1 MTEQAENENPNE
13 PLEALLGPDAL
24 LGVTNSAL
32 GQRWLQ
38 RPFIAR
44 HAQAISDQLGVS
56 LTVGQLIS
64 GRGVSVE
71 DAAVFFKPSLR
82 DLMPDPASILDM
94 TVGAR
99 RIIRAIDSG
108 EKIAIFGDYDVD
120 GATSS
125 ALLTRYF
132 KALGVDVRVYIP
144 DRMVEGYGP
153 NAAAMDSLRR
163 EGMDLVITVD
173 CGTLSYEPLKAA
185 KDMGL
190 EVIVVDHH
198 KAEPTLPDVAA
209 LINPNRL
216 DDESGQGQL
225 AAVGVAFMLAVEI
238 NKLLREASWFNT
250 DRPEPDLRLLLDI
263 VALGTVCDVVPLTGV
278 NRALVTQGLKVMAQR
293 RNAGITALADVGRV
307 SEAPGTYHA
316 GFVLGPRV
324 NAGGRVGEAGLG
336 ARLLATDNADE
347 ARQIAEKLDQHNGE
361 RRVIEAD
368 VLKEA
373 LAQVEAAV
381 GLTGAPDTVV
391 IACGEGWHA
400 GVIGIVASRL
410 KDKYRLPTL
419 VIALENGPNGTK
431 EGKGSA
437 RSISGVDLGAAVIE
451 AQHKGL
457 LIKGGGHAMAA
468 GLTVAADKIDALCA
482 FLRDH
487 MRAAVAKASSS
498 QALKID
504 TVIALSGATAD
515 LIDDIERVGPFGAGN
530 PGPHFAIPEVDLLKA
545 DRVGENHLRCI
556 FKSKDGSSIKAMAFR
571 QADEPLGHLLQTGI
585 GRRFH
590 IAGKLKKDTWAGG
603 GKVEIMLDDVALI
616 GAP

>member
-1 MTEQAENENPNE
+1 MTEQPEAEQANSQPK
-13 PLEALLGPDAL
+13 AL
-24 LGVTNSAL
+24 LGVANSAL

-44 HAQAISDQLGVS
+44 HAQAVSDQLGVS
-56 LTVGQLIS
+56 LTVGQLIA
-64 GRGVSVE
+64 GRGVSVD

-94 TVGAR
+94 TTGAR
-99 RIIRAIDSG
+99 RIIRAIDFG
-108 EKIAIFGDYDVD
+108 EKIAVFGDYDVD

-132 KALGVDVRVYIP
+132 KALGVPIRVYIP

-153 NAAAMDSLRR
+153 NAAAMESLRR
-163 EGMDLVITVD
+163 EGIDLVITVD
-173 CGTLSYEPLKAA
+173 CGTLSFEPLKAA
-185 KDMGL
+185 KDIGL

-225 AAVGVAFMLAVEI
+225 AAVGVAFMLTVEI
-238 NKLLREASWFNT
+238 NKLLREANWFKAE
-250 DRPEPDLRLLLDI
+250 RPEPDLRLLLDI

-278 NRALVTQGLKVMAQR
+278 NRALVTQGLKVMAGR

-336 ARLLATDNADE
+336 ARLLATDNPAE
-347 ARQIAEKLDQHNGE
+347 ARQIAEKLDAYNGE

-373 LAQVEAAV
+373 LEQVEKAV
-381 GLTGAPDTVV
+381 GINGAPDTVV
-391 IACGEGWHA
+391 IACAEGWHA

-410 KDKYRLPTL
+410 KDKYRLPAL
-419 VIALENGPNGTK
+419 VIALENG

-468 GLTVAADKIDALCA
+468 GLTVAANQVEALSA

-498 QALKID
+498 QVLKID
-504 TVIALSGATAD
+504 TVIALSGATAE

-603 GKVEIMLDDVALI
+603 GKVEITLDDVALI

>member
-1 MTEQAENENPNE
+1 LTEIAENDLP
-13 PLEALLGPDAL
+13 EALLGVA
-24 LGVTNSAL
+24 NSAL

-56 LTVGQLIS
+56 ITVGQLIA
-64 GRGVSVE
+64 GRGVAVE
-71 DAAVFFKPSLR
+71 DSAVFFKPSLR

-94 TVGAR
+94 SAGAR
-99 RIIRAIDSG
+99 RIIQAIDTG
-108 EKIAIFGDYDVD
+108 EKIAVFGDYDVD

-132 KALGVDVRVYIP
+132 AALGIQIRVYIP
-144 DRMVEGYGP
+144 DRMIEGYGP

-163 EGMDLVITVD
+163 EGIDLVITVD
-173 CGTLSYEPLKAA
+173 CGTLSFEPLKAA

-190 EVIVVDHH
+190 DVIVVDHH
-198 KAEPTLPDVAA
+198 KAESTLPDVAA

-225 AAVGVAFMLAVEI
+225 AAVGVAFMLAVEV
-238 NKLLREASWFNT
+238 NKQLRDAGWFNAN
-250 DRPEPDLRLLLDI
+250 RAEPDLRLLLDI

-293 RNAGITALADVGRV
+293 RNVGITALADVGRV

-316 GFVLGPRV
+316 GFILGPRV

-336 ARLLATDNADE
+336 ARLLATDNAME
-347 ARQIAEKLDQHNGE
+347 AQQIAEKLDQYNND
-361 RRVIEAD
+361 RRVIEAE
-368 VLKEA
+368 VLKDA
-373 LAQVEAAV
+373 LEQVETAV
-381 GLTGAPDTVV
+381 GIEGAPDTVV

-419 VIALENGPNGTK
+419 VIALENG

-437 RSISGVDLGAAVIE
+437 RSISGVDLGAAVID

-468 GLTVAADKIDALCA
+468 GLTVAADKVDELSV
-482 FLRDH
+482 FLRYH
-487 MRAAVAKASSS
+487 MRSAVAKAATT

-530 PGPHFAIPEVDLLKA
+530 PSPHFAIPEVDLIKA

-571 QADEPLGHLLQTGI
+571 QADEPMGMILQTGI

-603 GKVEIMLDDVALI
+603 GKVEITLDDVALI

>member
-1 MTEQAENENPNE
+1 MTNTPKSEKSND
-13 PLEALLGPDAL
+13 LPDAL
-24 LGVTNSAL
+24 LGVTNSAM

-56 LTVGQLIS
+56 LTVGQLIA
-64 GRGVSVE
+64 GRGVPVE
-71 DAAVFFKPSLR
+71 DAAVFYRPSLR

-94 TVGAR
+94 TKGAR
-99 RIIRAIDSG
+99 RIIRAIGAG
-108 EKIAIFGDYDVD
+108 EKIAVFGDYDVD

-132 KALGVDVRVYIP
+132 AALGVQIRVYIP

-153 NAAAMDSLRR
+153 NAAAMESLRR
-163 EGMDLVITVD
+163 EGMGLVITVD
-173 CGTLSYEPLKAA
+173 CGTLSFEPLKAA

-190 EVIVVDHH
+190 DVIVVDHH

-216 DDESGQGQL
+216 DDDSGQGQL
-225 AAVGVAFMLAVEI
+225 AAVGVAFMLAVEV
-238 NKLLREASWFNT
+238 NKLLREIDWFNA

-293 RNAGITALADVGRV
+293 RNVGITALADVGRV

-336 ARLLATDNADE
+336 ARLLATDNPAE
-347 ARQIAEKLDQHNGE
+347 ARQIAEKLDEYNGD
-361 RRVIEAD
+361 RRVIEAE
-368 VLKEA
+368 VLMEA
-373 LAQVEAAV
+373 LAQVEASV
-381 GLTGAPDTVV
+381 GVEGAPDTLVV
-391 IACGEGWHA
+391 ACGEGWHA

-419 VIALENGPNGTK
+419 VIAMDKG

-468 GLTVAADKIDALCA
+468 GLTVAADKVEALSA

-487 MRAAVAKASSS
+487 MRAAVKKAASA

-530 PGPHFAIPEVDLLKA
+530 PSPHFAIPEVDLLKA

-603 GKVEIMLDDVALI
+603 GKVEITLDDVALI

>member
-1 MTEQAENENPNE
+1 MTEAAENDLPE
-13 PLEALLGPDAL
+13 AL

-38 RPFIAR
+38 RPFIDR

-64 GRGVSVE
+64 GRCVSVD
-71 DAAVFFKPSLR
+71 DAAVFYRPSLR

-94 TVGAR
+94 TKGAR
-99 RIIRAIDSG
+99 RIIRAIELG
-108 EKIAIFGDYDVD
+108 EKIAVFGDYDVD

-132 KALGVDVRVYIP
+132 AALGVQIRVYIP

-163 EGMDLVITVD
+163 EGVDLVITVD
-173 CGTLSYEPLKAA
+173 CGTLSFEPLKAA

-190 EVIVVDHH
+190 DVIVVDHH

-216 DDESGQGQL
+216 DDESRQGQL
-225 AAVGVAFMLAVEI
+225 AAVGVAFMLTVEV
-238 NKLLREASWFNT
+238 NKLLREAGWFNNQ
-250 DRPEPDLRLLLDI
+250 RPEPDLRLLLDI

-316 GFVLGPRV
+316 GFILGPRV

-336 ARLLATDNADE
+336 ARLLATDNPIE
-347 ARQIAEKLDQHNGE
+347 ARQIAEKLDVYNGE
-361 RRVIEAD
+361 RRAIEAE

-381 GLTGAPDTVV
+381 GVEGAPDTVV

-419 VIALENGPNGTK
+419 VIALENG

-468 GLTVAADKIDALCA
+468 GLTVAEDKVEALSA

-487 MRAAVAKASSS
+487 MRAAVAKASNS

-530 PGPHFAIPEVDLLKA
+530 PSPHFAIPEVDLLKA

-603 GKVEIMLDDVALI
+603 GKVEITLDDVALI

>member
-1 MTEQAENENPNE
+1 LTEIAENDLP
-13 PLEALLGPDAL
+13 EALLGHEAL

-56 LTVGQLIS
+56 ITVGQLIS
-64 GRGVSVE
+64 GRGVAVE

-94 TVGAR
+94 SAGAR
-99 RIIRAIDSG
+99 RIIQAIDRG
-108 EKIAIFGDYDVD
+108 EKIAVFGDYDVD

-132 KALGVDVRVYIP
+132 AALGVQIRVYIP
-144 DRMVEGYGP
+144 DRMIEGYGP
-153 NAAAMDSLRR
+153 NVAAMDSLRR
-163 EGMDLVITVD
+163 EGIDLVITVD
-173 CGTLSYEPLKAA
+173 CGTLSFEPLKAA

-190 EVIVVDHH
+190 DVIVVDHH

-225 AAVGVAFMLAVEI
+225 AAVGVAFMLAVEV
-238 NKLLREASWFNT
+238 NKQLRDAGWFNAN
-250 DRPEPDLRLLLDI
+250 RAEPDLRLLLDI

-293 RNAGITALADVGRV
+293 RNVGITALADVGRV

-316 GFVLGPRV
+316 GFILGPRV

-336 ARLLATDNADE
+336 AKLLATDNALE
-347 ARQIAEKLDQHNGE
+347 AQQIAEKLDQYNND
-361 RRVIEAD
+361 RRVIEAE
-368 VLKEA
+368 VLKDA
-373 LAQVEAAV
+373 LEQVETAV
-381 GLTGAPDTVV
+381 GIEGAPDTVV

-419 VIALENGPNGTK
+419 VIALENG

-468 GLTVAADKIDALCA
+468 GLTVAADKVDELSA

-487 MRAAVAKASSS
+487 MRAAVTKAAST

-530 PGPHFAIPEVDLLKA
+530 PSPHFAIPEVDLIKA

-571 QADEPLGHLLQTGI
+571 QADEPMGMILQTGI

-603 GKVEIMLDDVALI
+603 GKVEITLDDVALI

>member
-1 MTEQAENENPNE
+1 LTETTENDPPE
-13 PLEALLGPDAL
+13 AL

-32 GQRWLQ
+32 GQHWLQ
-38 RPFIAR
+38 RPFIDR

-64 GRGVSVE
+64 GRGVSVD
-71 DAAVFFKPSLR
+71 DAAVFYQPSLR
-82 DLMPDPASILDM
+82 DLMPDPAGILDM
-94 TVGAR
+94 TKGAR
-99 RIIRAIDSG
+99 RIIRAIDAG
-108 EKIAIFGDYDVD
+108 EKIAVFGDYDVD

-132 KALGVDVRVYIP
+132 AALGVQIRVYIP

-163 EGMDLVITVD
+163 EGVDLVITVD
-173 CGTLSYEPLKAA
+173 CGTLSFEPLKAA

-190 EVIVVDHH
+190 DVIVVDHH

-216 DDESGQGQL
+216 DDDSGQGQL
-225 AAVGVAFMLAVEI
+225 AAVGVAFMLTVEV
-238 NKLLREASWFNT
+238 NKLLREAGWFN
-250 DRPEPDLRLLLDI
+250 DQRPEPDLRLLLDI

-293 RNAGITALADVGRV
+293 RNVGITALADVGRV

-316 GFVLGPRV
+316 GFILGPRV
-324 NAGGRVGEAGLG
+324 NAGGRVGEAWLG
-336 ARLLATDNADE
+336 ARLLATDNPTE
-347 ARQIAEKLDQHNGE
+347 ARQIAEKLDVYNGE
-361 RRVIEAD
+361 RRAIEAE

-373 LAQVEAAV
+373 LEQVEAAV
-381 GLTGAPDTVV
+381 GVEGAPDTVV

-419 VIALENGPNGTK
+419 VIALENG

-437 RSISGVDLGAAVIE
+437 RSVSGVDLGAAIIE

-468 GLTVAADKIDALCA
+468 GLTVAEDKVEALSA

-487 MRAAVAKASSS
+487 MRSAVANASNS

-530 PGPHFAIPEVDLLKA
+530 PSPHFAIPEVDLLKA

-603 GKVEIMLDDVALI
+603 GKVEITLDDVALI